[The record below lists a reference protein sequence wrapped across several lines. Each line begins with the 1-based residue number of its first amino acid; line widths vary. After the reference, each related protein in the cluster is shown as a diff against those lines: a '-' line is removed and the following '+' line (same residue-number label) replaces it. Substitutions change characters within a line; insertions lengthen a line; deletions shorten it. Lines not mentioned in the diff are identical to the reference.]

1 MQYDFKAQFLE
12 IYNESI
18 RDLLEEKDSNTKHE
32 VKLAGPNTNEV
43 IVTNLTTVSVTQEN
57 KVIVVICYSYV
68 CLYV

>member
-1 MQYDFKAQFLE
+1 MQYEFKAQFLE

-57 KVIVVICYSYV
+57 KVISVI
-68 CLYV
+68 